1 MRRRRRARGR
11 VCAAPRK
18 IGAANMRGEGL
29 LYGVGLT
36 SIEIKGGLGEGAAQ
50 TGARQM
56 DGSTAACVVL
66 GGAARH
72 GGHGGMQP
80 VTTERSVGVH
90 GQSVG
95 GVRRPECRLAGP
107 STPRYLALPTLPLP
121 ARLLISCSLFA
132 TRRALL
138 FSSLFARKAAEPTR
152 RTSLRRKHPCC
163 RAPTSCD
170 SCVVYFARE
179 GRPTEV
185 SYPARL
191 L

>member
-1 MRRRRRARGR
+1 MGAQLRAWCWVVLPG
-11 VCAAPRK
+11 
-18 IGAANMRGEGL
+18 MEGM
-29 LYGVGLT
+29 
-36 SIEIKGGLGEGAAQ
+36 EAW
-50 TGARQM
+50 RH
-56 DGSTAACVVL
+56 AACT
-66 GGAARH
+66 R
-72 GGHGGMQP
+72 
-80 VTTERSVGVH
+80 TERSVGVH

-138 FSSLFARKAAEPTR
+138 FSLLFARKAAEPTR